1 MKPKNGLS
9 RLDLQKQADANNRR
23 YNIAMRMAEKTG
35 FDEQV
40 NAQFKD
46 WEMEPAKEP
55 VVTYRNQPAPTTNPD
70 RPRALK
76 MAYSREARK
85 LVVKF
90 RDGTW
95 WEYNDIPLRMW
106 VGIKSS
112 DSTGK
117 YLKYSGLDDHD
128 DMGPFDPSE
137 MPPEIRVIFNS

>member
-1 MKPKNGLS
+1 MAKPANGLS
-9 RLDLQKQADANNRR
+9 RFDLQRQEATNKKFNL
-23 YNIAMRMAEKTG
+23 AMRMAEKTG
-35 FDEQV
+35 FEEQV
-40 NAQFKD
+40 NAPFTD
-46 WEMEPAKEP
+46 WEMKPAREP

-117 YLKYSGLDDHD
+117 YLKYSGLDAHD
-128 DMGPFDPSE
+128 DMGPFDPSD

>member
-1 MKPKNGLS
+1 MKPKNGVS
-9 RLDLQKQADANNRR
+9 RLDLQKQDEANKRF
-23 YNIAMRMAEKTG
+23 NISMRMAEKLG
-35 FDEQV
+35 FDEEI
-40 NAQFKD
+40 NAKFTD
-46 WEMEPAKEP
+46 WEMQPAREPA
-55 VVTYRNQPAPTTNPD
+55 VTFRNQTAPTTNPD

-76 MAYSREARK
+76 IAYSREARK

-106 VGIKSS
+106 VGLKSS

-117 YLKYSGLDDHD
+117 YLKYSGLDTHD

-137 MPPEIRVIFNS
+137 MPPETRVIFNS

>member
-9 RLDLQKQADANNRR
+9 RFDLQKQADANNRR

-35 FDEQV
+35 FEEQV

-55 VVTYRNQPAPTTNPD
+55 IVTYRNQTAPTTKPE

-76 MAYSREARK
+76 IAYSREARK

-106 VGIKSS
+106 VGLKAS

>member
-1 MKPKNGLS
+1 MKPKNGVS
-9 RLDLQKQADANNRR
+9 RLDLQKQDEANKRF
-23 YNIAMRMAEKTG
+23 NISMRMAEKLG
-35 FDEQV
+35 FDEEI
-40 NAQFKD
+40 NAKFTD
-46 WEMEPAKEP
+46 WEMQPAREPAP
-55 VVTYRNQPAPTTNPD
+55 TYRNQTAPTTNPD

-76 MAYSREARK
+76 IAYSREARK

-106 VGIKSS
+106 VGLKSS

-117 YLKYSGLDDHD
+117 YLKYSGLDTHD

-137 MPPEIRVIFNS
+137 MPPETRVIFNS